1 MDEDPRDGGIPLAQ
15 MIQELRQ
22 ELQRSE
28 HASAHEGI
36 RFKVEGVELELQVA
50 VSRDAEGEGGIRF
63 WVVNLG
69 GRYKQGRE
77 DVHTV
82 KLKLLPVSG
91 SQQGVVLVTDTERD
105 KPG

>member
-1 MDEDPRDGGIPLAQ
+1 MDEAPGAGGIPLAQ
-15 MIQELRQ
+15 MIQELRR
-22 ELQRSE
+22 ELQASE
-28 HASAHEGI
+28 RASAHEGL
-36 RFKVEGVELELQVA
+36 RFKVEGVELELQVG
-50 VSRDAEGEGGIRF
+50 VSREAEGEGGIKF

-77 DVHTV
+77 DVHTF

-91 SQQGVVLVTDTERD
+91 SPQGELLVTGTERE